1 MCPVDSQG
9 CTSTVKNWKR
19 NLDSSVSAYSSRKG
33 ENVSGLAEEAQSRA
47 QIEKG
52 AASLALEPLGKQAM
66 ELTRGCCRNHVFRD
80 GMWELPRT
88 TL

>member
-9 CTSTVKNWKR
+9 CTYTVKNWKR

-33 ENVSGLAEEAQSRA
+33 ENVSGLGEEAQSRV

-52 AASLALEPLGKQAM
+52 AASPALEPLGKQAM
-66 ELTRGCCRNHVFRD
+66 ELTRGRCRNHVFRD